1 MRINGS
7 ATVAVGALVV
17 GSLVPTALA
26 GSSDNRV
33 QKPQQSTTSA
43 ARDLGPTWKT
53 FSTTVGRG
61 TKIVVSKTGN
71 ITSFVSPNVGA
82 QTYEH
87 IGVGAVGE
95 GYVLCYDGQA
105 PNYDLGS
112 STSGFAPATST
123 TSAVTRNTLDGKAS
137 LIQNFG
143 LTVGGP
149 GSPTTFQVQ
158 MTVNNRT
165 SSALSN
171 VIVRRQVDFDIDTGG
186 AAGWAGFLSNHTR
199 TKGSVSAFHDPA
211 EAPSGKESH
220 GIMMMLHQPAGTWET
235 RITNSILDPSCN
247 PTAAPLAAN
256 YVARGDYGDTIIFS
270 VGTIPAGGSKTVAL
284 RYMRY

>member
-1 MRINGS
+1 M
-7 ATVAVGALVV
+7 
-17 GSLVPTALA
+17 
-26 GSSDNRV
+26 
-33 QKPQQSTTSA
+33 
-43 ARDLGPTWKT
+43 
-53 FSTTVGRG
+53 
-61 TKIVVSKTGN
+61 
-71 ITSFVSPNVGA
+71 
-82 QTYEH
+82 
-87 IGVGAVGE
+87 
-95 GYVLCYDGQA
+95 
-105 PNYDLGS
+105 
-112 STSGFAPATST
+112 
-123 TSAVTRNTLDGKAS
+123 TRNTLDGKAS

-256 YVARGDYGDTIIFS
+256 YVARGDYGDTIIFN
-270 VGTIPAGGSKTVAL
+270 VGTIPAGDPRRL
-284 RYMRY
+284 RCGTCATEPTARRHWLARSQPVPFTTRDGLFLVLAGIDCLGGAQRGAS